1 MPTPR
6 NCRGRNRGVGRW
18 IGAHEQQRAHRI
30 VPAVSLCLGSTA
42 RGGSDRV
49 PGDGRLPVS
58 PRRPRLARGPSSR
71 SAKNA
76 LNRLLVS
83 HFRRLS
89 LTGPRVSP
97 GQHDSNDADRYQ
109 QQDCRHQS
117 DQCVHQGRLASP
129 RREPLHHPLAGGA
142 NRTMN
147 VTAGLTL
154 EVGGN
159 EGASAVG
166 RPRPPAG
173 ASLLPSAWWAR
184 RLDHQGSRRQSGASA
199 GPAARRGTPGR
210 FSPGLAPVARG
221 RCRVDPLLRPPPMPA
236 PPPLRRAATGR
247 LRSNEAASSRASNE
261 AASCAP
267 FRGAVLRLSRSRV
280 FVLERP

>member
-147 VTAGLTL
+147 VTVSRPVGESLIYFRGHEGDVRGRIAEGSRSTSPRGGGAFRRPAGGPAQRRRQPVVPFGRGRGL
-154 EVGGN
+154 
-159 EGASAVG
+159 ARRA
-166 RPRPPAG
+166 RPR
-173 ASLLPSAWWAR
+173 
-184 RLDHQGSRRQSGASA
+184 
-199 GPAARRGTPGR
+199 
-210 FSPGLAPVARG
+210 
-221 RCRVDPLLRPPPMPA
+221 
-236 PPPLRRAATGR
+236 
-247 LRSNEAASSRASNE
+247 
-261 AASCAP
+261 
-267 FRGAVLRLSRSRV
+267 
-280 FVLERP
+280 